1 MVIAPKKIA
10 TELKAAT
17 LATGTLF
24 SATVLMRSI
33 RGVFGVV
40 SSSSFELD
48 MVRSF
53 LECLVLISI
62 RVFFAELFDELDHGI
77 LLVLCD
83 VGE

>member
-53 LECLVLISI
+53 LEWLVLISI
-62 RVFFAELFDELDHGI
+62 RVFFAELFDELDHR
-77 LLVLCD
+77 VLQ
-83 VGE
+83 VH